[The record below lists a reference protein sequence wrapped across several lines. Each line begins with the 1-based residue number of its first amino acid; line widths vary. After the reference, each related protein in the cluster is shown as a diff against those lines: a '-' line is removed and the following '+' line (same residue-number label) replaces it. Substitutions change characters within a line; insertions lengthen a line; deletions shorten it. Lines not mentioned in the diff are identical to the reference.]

1 MNMWSIGMDFL
12 DPIDPIGDGGSPAAT
27 VANLVKSQVTVL
39 YVPIRNADSMIYK
52 WEYVL
57 G

>member
-1 MNMWSIGMDFL
+1 MWSIGMDFL